1 MKVKL
6 IAITLAAVVA
16 LTGLWYVG
24 LWSPQG
30 DKIEKAKTE
39 QAAAEARSAEL
50 ATRLDRLKRLE
61 KNKEELDAARTLF
74 ATLIPDSDE
83 LDTFLL
89 DIHAKAQAS
98 GIEFMSIAPA
108 KPAPATAAPAGAAAP
123 GGAISVGLSMQ
134 ASGDYFALLRFLEQ
148 VRDGERLVTIDNL
161 TMSGG
166 EGGNLT
172 ASISGRMFIRGATP
186 APAPVA
192 ADPAAA
198 APATEGA

>member
-16 LTGLWYVG
+16 LTGLWYVA

-30 DKIEKAKTE
+30 DKIDKAEAE
-39 QAAAEARSAEL
+39 QAVAEARSAEL
-50 ATRLDRLKRLE
+50 ATRLARLKKLE
-61 KNKEELDAARTLF
+61 ENKDQLDAERALF

-98 GIEFMSIAPA
+98 GIDFMSIAPA
-108 KPAPATAAPAGAAAP
+108 QPAAAGAPAGAAA
-123 GGAISVGLSMQ
+123 GGAVPVGLNMQ

-192 ADPAAA
+192 ADPSAA